1 MVSKK
6 NKIKNLITEVYD
18 SCDKR
23 ILPKGINY
31 ILGNALITVGQGEQ
45 KLGQIEKDFI
55 GTAANCYVHPLRKFL
70 DGEMKTVSKELAILE
85 NKR

>member
-1 MVSKK
+1 
-6 NKIKNLITEVYD
+6 
-18 SCDKR
+18 
-23 ILPKGINY
+23 
-31 ILGNALITVGQGEQ
+31 VGQGEQ